1 MNDAEIERLYRI
13 KASLSPERRAEI
25 ERLHAEMLARSSG
38 PMSPSPVRS
47 WGPEDLDPV
56 EAAAAPI
63 TPDPIAGP
71 VRNRSRA
78 DWATD
83 AATGGGLYS
92 PSENVASMD
101 VTDVPPPAPVG
112 NASAPA
118 GYDEWAA
125 AVAEVETGKTKAER
139 LAEIDALERRQ
150 DAQKAAYDQATGM
163 PSPGGSGLA
172 DVDEAGR
179 DWSGWTPGMPLPA
192 AGPSGAVLAD
202 NARRAEE
209 ARVREAD
216 ALARN
221 EAIGAKYGPQNPQ
234 ARAIAEAGDAEGV
247 TDYRAVRT
255 PAEQKRIDERRG
267 YEWDARNGNQAAR
280 DEIHNA
286 DRDGAVARN
295 KIRAAA
301 ATTGTS
307 GMPSEAER
315 WNNYRAQ
322 MMLAGSNPRKNQANA
337 FSMMNDPIFSP
348 QQQRALQYMLPGGQL
363 AAGVEAQNMQNAN
376 TVIQR
381 FMTSGAAAG
390 AGGPMAEAQAAM
402 AGLQAQAERDRMRLG
417 DENVLGEKYAP
428 GDKNWLPGFLGGGYD
443 EFTVDEQ
450 QQMYDDLI
458 KQGYRPAEAQR
469 AVDRQANKR
478 RASARQSWNTPGA

>member
-1 MNDAEIERLYRI
+1 M
-13 KASLSPERRAEI
+13 
-25 ERLHAEMLARSSG
+25 
-38 PMSPSPVRS
+38 
-47 WGPEDLDPV
+47 
-56 EAAAAPI
+56 
-63 TPDPIAGP
+63 
-71 VRNRSRA
+71 
-78 DWATD
+78 
-83 AATGGGLYS
+83 
-92 PSENVASMD
+92 
-101 VTDVPPPAPVG
+101 
-112 NASAPA
+112 
-118 GYDEWAA
+118 AA

-192 AGPSGAVLAD
+192 AAPSGAVLAD
-202 NARRAEE
+202 NARRAEA

-216 ALARN
+216 ALTRN

-280 DEIHNA
+280 DQIVQQDA
-286 DRDGAVARN
+286 RGAGARN
-295 KIRAAA
+295 KFRAAA

-307 GMPSEAER
+307 GMPSESER

-322 MMLAGSNPRKNQANA
+322 MMLAGSNPRKNQVNA
-337 FSMMNDPIFSP
+337 WSMMNDPNVSEE
-348 QQQRALQYMLPGGQL
+348 QRRALQYMLPGGQL
-363 AAGVEAQNMQNAN
+363 AAGVDAQNMQNAN
-376 TVIQR
+376 DVIKS

-390 AGGPMAEAQAAM
+390 ANSPLA
-402 AGLQAQAERDRMRLG
+402 QAQAEMAGIQAQAELNKSRSG
-417 DENVLGEKYAP
+417 DEDVLGEKYAP
-428 GDKNWLPGFLGGGYD
+428 GDRNVLPWWLGGGYD
-443 EFTVDEQ
+443 EFTIAEQ

-458 KQGYRPAEAQR
+458 AQGYKPAEAQR

-478 RASARQSWNTPGA
+478 RASKPMNWNTPGA

>member
-1 MNDAEIERLYRI
+1 M
-13 KASLSPERRAEI
+13 
-25 ERLHAEMLARSSG
+25 
-38 PMSPSPVRS
+38 
-47 WGPEDLDPV
+47 
-56 EAAAAPI
+56 
-63 TPDPIAGP
+63 
-71 VRNRSRA
+71 
-78 DWATD
+78 
-83 AATGGGLYS
+83 
-92 PSENVASMD
+92 
-101 VTDVPPPAPVG
+101 
-112 NASAPA
+112 
-118 GYDEWAA
+118 AA

-221 EAIGAKYGPQNPQ
+221 EAIGTKYGPQ
-234 ARAIAEAGDAEGV
+234 ARGIAEAGDAEGV
-247 TDYRAVRT
+247 TDYAAVQTKNEKFRNDYRRNNEMLART
-255 PAEQKRIDERRG
+255 
-267 YEWDARNGNQAAR
+267 GNQAAR
-280 DEIHNA
+280 DELRSQ
-286 DRDGAVARN
+286 DSRGAEARN
-295 KIRAAA
+295 KFRAAA

-337 FSMMNDPIFSP
+337 FSMMNDPRLSP

-376 TVIQR
+376 DVIKR

-390 AGGPMAEAQAAM
+390 AGGPMAAAQAEM

-428 GDKNWLPGFLGGGYD
+428 GDKNRLPGFLGGGYD

-478 RASARQSWNTPGA
+478 RASKPMNWNTPGA

>member
-1 MNDAEIERLYRI
+1 MNPAEIERRYRNR
-13 KASLSPERRAEI
+13 ASLSPAQREEI
-25 ERLHAEMLARSSG
+25 ERLHAEMLAGGGG
-38 PMSPSPVRS
+38 PMSPNPVRS

-71 VRNRSRA
+71 LRSRSRA

-101 VTDVPPPAPVG
+101 VTDIPPPAPVG

-125 AVAEVETGKTKAER
+125 ATAEAETGKTKAER
-139 LAEIDALERRQ
+139 MAEIDALERRQ
-150 DAQKAAYDQATGM
+150 DAQKASYDQATGM

-192 AGPSGAVLAD
+192 AAPSGAVLAD
-202 NARRAEE
+202 NARRAEA

-216 ALARN
+216 ALTRN
-221 EAIGAKYGPQNPQ
+221 EAIGTKYGPQ
-234 ARAIAEAGDAEGV
+234 ARGIAEAGDAEGV
-247 TDYRAVRT
+247 TDYRATRT
-255 PAEQKRIDERRG
+255 PAEQNRIDERRG
-267 YEWDARNGNQAAR
+267 YEWDARNGNKAAR
-280 DEIHNA
+280 DQIVQQDA
-286 DRDGAVARN
+286 RGAGARN
-295 KIRAAA
+295 KFRAAA

-322 MMLAGSNPRKNQANA
+322 MMLAGSNPRKNQVNA
-337 FSMMNDPIFSP
+337 WSMMNDPNVSAE
-348 QQQRALQYMLPGGQL
+348 QRRALQYMLPGGQL
-363 AAGVEAQNMQNAN
+363 AAGVDAQNMQNAN
-376 TVIQR
+376 EVIKR

-390 AGGPMAEAQAAM
+390 AGGPMAAAQAEM
-402 AGLQAQAERDRMRLG
+402 AGLQAQAERDRMRSG
-417 DENVLGEKYAP
+417 DEDVLGEKYAP
-428 GDKNWLPGFLGGGYD
+428 GDTNWLPGWLGGGYN
-443 EFTVDEQ
+443 EFTIAEQ

-458 KQGYRPAEAQR
+458 AQGYKPAEAQR

-478 RASARQSWNTPGA
+478 RASKPMNWNTPGE